1 MKNTQKIKLIKK
13 ERRLNRTRRKV
24 RNTGLPRLSVFR
36 SAKHFFA
43 QIIDDGKGVTLCAA
57 HDRELKA
64 AKGKK
69 PVEIATMVGAL
80 IGEKAVT
87 KKISEVV
94 FDRGAY
100 QYHGRVKAAADAA
113 RAAGL
118 KF

>member
-1 MKNTQKIKLIKK
+1 MMNTQKIKLANR
-13 ERRLNRTRRKV
+13 ERRLIRTRRKV

-36 SAKHFFA
+36 SLKHFSL
-43 QIIDDGKGVTLCAA
+43 QIVDDAKGVTLCAA
-57 HDRELKA
+57 HDRDVKA

-69 PVEIATMVGAL
+69 PIEIAALVGAL
-80 IGEKAVT
+80 IGEKALA
-87 KKISEVV
+87 KKITSVV

-100 QYHGRVKAAADAA
+100 QYHGRVKASADAA